1 MKKILPLLFIVIMY
15 SCTSNT
21 STSSTSDTDT
31 SSAVTNAPHT
41 QSPGNKAPQS
51 LDGCYIKVAGRDTL
65 LLQLNESDG
74 IVNGTMHFD
83 NYQKDSSHGT
93 VTGKMEDGKLVLWY
107 SFDAEGMHS
116 YSQQILQP
124 VKDGLVL
131 GNSDVRVSN
140 DTAYI
145 RDLSAVE
152 FPASNTLTRTQCSG
166 N

>member
-1 MKKILPLLFIVIMY
+1 MKRTLCILSIVLVY
-15 SCTSNT
+15 SCTSST
-21 STSSTSDTDT
+21 STAPTSNDDI
-31 SSAVTNAPHT
+31 
-41 QSPGNKAPQS
+41 SPTEINPAKTRNNNNSETHA
-51 LDGCYIKVAGRDTL
+51 LDGCYIRVTGRDTL
-65 LLQLNESDG
+65 LLQLHENGG

-83 NYQKDSSHGT
+83 NYEKDSSQGT
-93 VTGKMEDGKLVLWY
+93 VTGKMENGKLVLWY

-124 VKDGLVL
+124 VKDGFIL
-131 GNSDVRVSN
+131 GNSDIRVSN
-140 DTAYI
+140 DTAYT